1 MLSGAATEF
10 LLGAELG
17 VPVLDEHF
25 NGLVG
30 VAELGQPTDAAW
42 FAASTVSS
50 WVRSGVSHRPSM

>member
-42 FAASTVSS
+42 FAAS
-50 WVRSGVSHRPSM
+50 R